1 MPLCEHNTLGECAH
15 KYAPSLVLISIS
27 VAWWSPSFSSTILQG
42 DDRRP
47 TKTDL
52 FWLPLLPATQAQ
64 LDVHQH
70 AHFASWLTYL
80 SCLQSTSQSSLTD
93 FFSLRSQ
100 TQAEAAAQH
109 RDRVWP
115 ANAVCSCIMQ
125 RGSKQHGKYWY
136 KTLRNNP
143 MCSTIFWLSFRAR
156 FKHIPVHPPQNWQL
170 KTEAIVYIEAWMPWV
185 G

>member
-64 LDVHQH
+64 SDAHQQ

-93 FFSLRSQ
+93 FFRFGHKHKQRPQRSIEIAFGQ
-100 TQAEAAAQH
+100 LTRYVVVLCNAEVNNMGNIDIKRSVTIQCVPRFSGSRSEPDSSTSQCTH
-109 RDRVWP
+109 RRIG
-115 ANAVCSCIMQ
+115 S
-125 RGSKQHGKYWY
+125 SKQK
-136 KTLRNNP
+136 L
-143 MCSTIFWLSFRAR
+143 
-156 FKHIPVHPPQNWQL
+156 
-170 KTEAIVYIEAWMPWV
+170 
-185 G
+185 